1 MVIVINVGSF
11 TAAGYQIRAFDI
23 KAINILLPLR
33 KNVTVISNLKLK
45 ITEKSQT
52 PYYIRNPTNSQKM
65 TSQFN

>member
-33 KNVTVISNLKLK
+33 KNVTVISNLKSF
-45 ITEKSQT
+45 IEKSQT
-52 PYYIRNPTNSQKM
+52 PYYIRNPTNSQKNDQ
-65 TSQFN
+65 SI